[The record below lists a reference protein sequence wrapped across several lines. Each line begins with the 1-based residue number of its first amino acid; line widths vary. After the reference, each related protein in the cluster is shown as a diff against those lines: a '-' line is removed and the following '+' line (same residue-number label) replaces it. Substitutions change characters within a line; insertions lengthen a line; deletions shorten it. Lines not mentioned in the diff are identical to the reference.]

1 MALPK
6 YIEKSNQYIALTGQG
21 IINQSE
27 SIVDQNHLIFNKD
40 QSTYIYLDQ
49 FDGDIKITI
58 EDNKRVNLFI
68 MSYQSKK
75 MDVHFDINIK
85 ERALL
90 KVYTQFVSKQH
101 TILNIHRDFNISGNG
116 SLILMNHLTFKGQ
129 MDIEDKVFLKGEN
142 ANVDIDVLDIGS
154 NRDQT
159 NYRQMIYHKA
169 KKTYS
174 QIHNW
179 MISDDLASLDYSVNG
194 KIEKGNAK
202 SSCQQS
208 NKGIILSQSADI
220 KVVPTLL
227 IDEYDVEASHGAAI
241 GRIDDNQLF
250 YLLSRGL
257 NETQAKNLIISGYI
271 NPFIHK
277 IKNEVVEEMVK
288 RRVHQMI

>member
-1 MALPK
+1 MALPR
-6 YIEKSNQYIALTGQG
+6 YIQKANQYIALTNQG
-21 IINQSE
+21 VINQSRSTVE
-27 SIVDQNHLIFNKD
+27 DNHLIFNDD
-40 QSTYIYLDQ
+40 QSIFIYIDQ
-49 FDGDIKITI
+49 YEGDIKITI
-58 EDNKRVNLFI
+58 KENKRVNLFI
-68 MSYQSKK
+68 MSYQSKT
-75 MDVHFDINIK
+75 MGINFDIHIK
-85 ERALL
+85 DHALL
-90 KVYTQFVSKQH
+90 KVYSQFVSNHH
-101 TILNIHRDFNISGNG
+101 TSLDIQRSFNIEDNA
-116 SLILMNHLTFKGQ
+116 SLILMNHLTFKGK
-129 MDIEDKVFLKGEN
+129 MDIEDKVYLRGEN
-142 ANVDIDVLDIGS
+142 SNVDIDVLDIGS
-154 NRDQT
+154 NRDKT
-159 NYRQMIYHKA
+159 SYRQMVYHKS
-169 KKTYS
+169 KNSYS

-179 MISDDLASLDYSVNG
+179 MISDDESSLDYSVNG
-194 KIEKGNAK
+194 KIEKGNSK

-208 NKGIILSQSADI
+208 NKGIILSQAADI